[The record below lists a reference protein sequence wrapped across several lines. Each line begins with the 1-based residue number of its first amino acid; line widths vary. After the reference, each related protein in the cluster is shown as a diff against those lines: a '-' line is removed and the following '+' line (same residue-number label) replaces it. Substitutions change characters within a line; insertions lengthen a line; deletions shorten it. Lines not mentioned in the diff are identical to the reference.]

1 MGLLWQIVQRGL
13 SLHMQEAMTSDLR
26 DETKNMNEKEILLY
40 WMNKHLHE
48 GGYKKTVTNFTTDI
62 QVFNLSPPPPQK
74 KNLAS
79 LTLIF
84 WK

>member
-1 MGLLWQIVQRGL
+1 
-13 SLHMQEAMTSDLR
+13 MQEAMTSDLR

-62 QVFNLSPPPPQK
+62 QVFNIFKYYLPSPPPPKQK
-74 KNLAS
+74 THFIDS
-79 LTLIF
+79 H